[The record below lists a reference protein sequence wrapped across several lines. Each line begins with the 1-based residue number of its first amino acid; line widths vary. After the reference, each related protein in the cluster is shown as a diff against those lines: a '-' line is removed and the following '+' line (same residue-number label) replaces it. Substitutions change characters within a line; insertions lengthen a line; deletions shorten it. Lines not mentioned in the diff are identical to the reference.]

1 MEIEVVKEKYQTELK
16 WASYCFIS
24 SFASSFIYTYFE
36 VLIFNQTQ
44 QTFFILLFLNIF
56 IFLYCSFK
64 CVLEIKCEKVVSF
77 FSKLVITLNIFL
89 INYLF
94 ISIIATSENIITK
107 REIEIEMT
115 TEKIFETYN
124 NFLKDFIE
132 FMKVKI
138 KR

>member
-1 MEIEVVKEKYQTELK
+1 METEVVKEKYQTELK
-16 WASYCFIS
+16 WASYYFIS
-24 SFASSFIYTYFE
+24 SFVSSFIYTFFE

-64 CVLEIKCEKVVSF
+64 CVLEIKCEKNINF

-94 ISIIATSENIITK
+94 ISIIGTSQNIISK

-115 TEKIFETYN
+115 TEEISVTNN

-132 FMKVKI
+132 FVKVKM

>member
-1 MEIEVVKEKYQTELK
+1 M
-16 WASYCFIS
+16 
-24 SFASSFIYTYFE
+24 
-36 VLIFNQTQ
+36 
-44 QTFFILLFLNIF
+44 
-56 IFLYCSFK
+56 
-64 CVLEIKCEKVVSF
+64 EIKCEKNINF

-94 ISIIATSENIITK
+94 ISIIGTSQNIISK

-115 TEKIFETYN
+115 TEEISVTNN

-132 FMKVKI
+132 FVKVKM

>member
-16 WASYCFIS
+16 WASYYFIS
-24 SFASSFIYTYFE
+24 SFVSSFIYTFFE

-44 QTFFILLFLNIF
+44 QTSIILLFLNIF
-56 IFLYCSFK
+56 IFFYCTFK
-64 CVLEIKCEKVVSF
+64 CILEIKCEKFVSF
-77 FSKLVITLNIFL
+77 FSKLIITLNIFL

-94 ISIIATSENIITK
+94 ISIIITSENIISK

-115 TEKIFETYN
+115 TEKIFETNN

>member
-1 MEIEVVKEKYQTELK
+1 
-16 WASYCFIS
+16 
-24 SFASSFIYTYFE
+24 
-36 VLIFNQTQ
+36 
-44 QTFFILLFLNIF
+44 
-56 IFLYCSFK
+56 
-64 CVLEIKCEKVVSF
+64 LEIKCEKNINF

-94 ISIIATSENIITK
+94 ISIIGTSQNIISK

-115 TEKIFETYN
+115 TEEISETNN

-132 FMKVKI
+132 FVKVKM